1 LVFNEDRSPM
11 NGSILGSLKLDR
23 MSREYLENVRKG
35 LSLAADLHRSDMFIY
50 VPENF
55 SQAIVLAHARPHSMA
70 SLYPEEQTGRRVY
83 IADVPI
89 VEKVMHLNQ
98 SIKGSRKI
106 GEYSAPLQERAYPL
120 RDRRGRLVGVLV
132 IETNLIEV
140 QRLKLRSRVFRH
152 ALNWILRMLI
162 AGDFGNVVHI
172 APFGEVDGLILV
184 DSTRTIRYI
193 SGRGSG
199 IYRRLGYL
207 SNLVGQH
214 LRQLE
219 NEDDRMVIQAFSV
232 GRPLQ
237 FESEERG
244 RYLVKS
250 VLPIH
255 VNVPLHERI
264 WLRVRDGWRGPTQ
277 GRVWMGALLIVRDV
291 TEERRSKE
299 ELRAKSMLLRE
310 VHHRVKNNL
319 QTIASIL
326 RMQARRV
333 DDETA
338 RHYLLRA
345 ASRVRA
351 VADIH
356 EFLQYQEGQSM
367 VGLRELVQQVWRQI
381 AEAVIPDDMNV
392 EFSTKGPNIWLVG
405 QQATAMALVINELV
419 LNAIEHGTH
428 NHHGT
433 VLLRIMDLGPM
444 ARVEVINPHDHLA
457 DNFDLD
463 QQQGLGLNIVRT
475 LVQNELGG
483 SFRLY
488 SSEEGVVAEVTFQ
501 KRVPPGAS
509 KARGD

>member
-1 LVFNEDRSPM
+1 MTESLLNTL
-11 NGSILGSLKLDR
+11 NLKLDR

-35 LSLAADLHRSDMFIY
+35 LALAADLHRSDMFIY
-50 VPENF
+50 VPENLG
-55 SQAIVLAHARPHSMA
+55 QGIILAHARPHSMA
-70 SLYPEEQTGRRVY
+70 SLYTEEQTGRRVHL
-83 IADVPI
+83 ADVPI
-89 VEKVMHLNQ
+89 VAKAIQWNQ
-98 SIKGSRKI
+98 AVKGSRKI
-106 GEYSAPLQERAYPL
+106 GAYSAPIQERAYPL

-132 IETNLIEV
+132 IETNLMEV

-152 ALNWILRMLI
+152 ALKWILRMLI
-162 AGDFGNVVHI
+162 AGEFGNVENI
-172 APFGEVDGLILV
+172 SPFGEVDGLILV

-207 SNLVGQH
+207 SDLVGQH

-219 NEDDRMVIQAFSV
+219 NDDNRMVIQAFSI

-237 FESEERG
+237 FDVEERG

-250 VLPIH
+250 VIPLH
-255 VNVPLHERI
+255 VNLPLYERW
-264 WLRVRDGWRGPTQ
+264 WLRVRNGWRGPSH
-277 GRVWMGALLIVRDV
+277 GRVWIGALLIVRDV
-291 TEERRSKE
+291 TEERRSAE

-333 DDETA
+333 EDETA

-367 VGLRELVQQVWRQI
+367 IGLRELVQQVWRQI
-381 AEAVIPDDMNV
+381 AEAVIPDDMHV
-392 EFSTKGPNIWLVG
+392 EFSTEGPNIWLVG

-419 LNAIEHGTH
+419 LNAIEHGARDRQRA
-428 NHHGT
+428 
-433 VLLRIMDLGPM
+433 VLLRIVDLGPL
-444 ARVEVINPHDHLA
+444 AKVEVINPRGRLA
-457 DNFDLD
+457 ENFDLS
-463 QQQGLGLNIVRT
+463 QQQGLGLNIVST

-483 SFRLY
+483 TFRLY
-488 SSEEGVVAEVTFQ
+488 SNEAGVVAEVTFQ
-501 KRVPPGAS
+501 KRVLPGTM
-509 KARGD
+509 KVHGD